1 MQTDNE
7 SGECKEPID
16 EELQPLKNG
25 HQKPR
30 KIRDYSAFFT
40 FRCVH
45 KLSIHMRPVVVF
57 SRIVRT
63 QTNVMGGYC
72 QQCGAQTGT
81 VCGGCNAAYYCSV
94 KCQRDDRNDHVGEC
108 KKTID
113 GNPGMSEGLQAIK
126 LWAAKAEEKF
136 LEAAW
141 LLLADCKGIWIKRE
155 IRDAMRV
162 SLAKPVPAI
171 RPQLADVLPLEVYG
185 CVVTV
190 PDRIVQTLTQ
200 FNELRQTIRERQKEL
215 AELTQ
220 EVIRN
225 YIRQLKKYTT
235 DTGTLYYLD
244 AAL

>member
-108 KKTID
+108 KKSID
-113 GNPGMSEGLQAIK
+113 EKAGMNEKLRTIK

-136 LEAAW
+136 LEAARM
-141 LLLADCKGIWIKRE
+141 LLMDCNGIWGKSE
-155 IRDAMRV
+155 IRQAVRV
-162 SLAKPVPAI
+162 FFSNPVYAI
-171 RPQLADVLPLEVYG
+171 RPQPVDLIPPEVYQ

-190 PDRIVQTLTQ
+190 PEGIVKILSL
-200 FNELRQTIRERQKEL
+200 FSELRQIIRERQEL
-215 AELTQ
+215 AAELTQ
-220 EVIRN
+220 DTIRR
-225 YIRQLKKYTT
+225 YIMQLKNYTT
-235 DTGTLYYLD
+235 NDKTKKRLD